1 MEGNPLR
8 IWFRRSFAL
17 IAGLM
22 LVAVGTSAAS
32 AQPSEPSP
40 PAVTAT
46 ASTPGFARGHAALDR
61 LGNRMDAVAAGYG
74 LSRAELRSMFL
85 ADSTLAVDGRL
96 ELAYFDVLGP
106 GETAAEAATAV
117 GFEPITGEGSQFELA
132 SLPGAD
138 QTIYLDFDGH
148 VTTGTS
154 WNGGYGVDVINSPP
168 YDTNGDPTTFTSGE
182 RSVIERSWAVV
193 AEDFAPWNINV
204 TTVDPGAEALRYSG
218 SGDTRWGI
226 RVVITA
232 DTFANCGCGGH
243 AYIGS
248 FDDTTDEPTFVYN
261 TSFVGVSEAIS
272 HEVGHAM
279 LLAHDGN
286 AGSSYYTGH
295 GSGETSWAPIMGVGY
310 YVNVSQW
317 SRQEYY
323 GANNNTDSA
332 NYGNGRDDVAIISS
346 LTNGNGFG
354 LRLDDHG
361 DNAASAGIIAPSP
374 EVNTGIIG
382 TRTDVDTF
390 LFATEGGT
398 AEFTATPASQG
409 ANLDIALTVRDSA
422 GTVVGSADNPATLAS
437 SLTLSLPAGT
447 YSIEVDG
454 AGVDDPGAD
463 PPSGYTDYGSLG
475 AYTLVAAFD
484 AAPPPPPPPP
494 PPPDPDPSSSSADG
508 ELPVAGNAVGDY
520 TATVATDGVVQT
532 ITESESGGKRNL
544 RHDLLEH
551 RWSIPAPDGVQT
563 LTVAGAVTD
572 GGDDDDG
579 ISIEWSTDGSS
590 WIQLGVVRGTFTES
604 YLLGSPTGTVW
615 VRVVDTDRGR
625 GQRRFD
631 SVAVDLL
638 RIDGEPAGEPAAAV
652 VSSMTVSTVSAGRG
666 SSYGRV
672 SIEIGDDL
680 GQPVPGADVTVSF
693 RGDFSDAKT
702 VTTDSLG
709 RAVFT
714 TTTAV
719 RKPAFEVCVANVV
732 ATGLNYASGEICR
745 SG

>member
-1 MEGNPLR
+1 MR
-8 IWFRRSFAL
+8 TWIRRSFAL

-22 LVAVGTSAAS
+22 LVAVATSTAS
-32 AQPSEPSP
+32 AQPSEPSA
-40 PAVTAT
+40 PAVSAR
-46 ASTPGFARGHAALDR
+46 ASAPGFARGHAALDR
-61 LGNRMDAVAAGYG
+61 LGNRLDAVAAGYG
-74 LSRAELRSMFL
+74 LSRAALRSMFL
-85 ADSTLAVDGRL
+85 DDSTLAVDGRL

-106 GETAAEAATAV
+106 GETAAEVATAIGSV
-117 GFEPITGEGSQFELA
+117 PITGEGSQFELA

-138 QTIYLDFDGH
+138 KTIYLDFDGH

-168 YDTNGDPTTFTSGE
+168 YDTNGDPTTFTTGE

-204 TTVDPGAEALRYSG
+204 TTIDPGAEALRYSG
-218 SGDTRWGI
+218 PGDTSWGI
-226 RVVITA
+226 RVVITD

-272 HEVGHAM
+272 HEVGHTM

-317 SRQEYY
+317 SRQEYS

-354 LRLDDHG
+354 PRLDDHG
-361 DNAASAGIIAPSP
+361 DNAASAGILAPSP
-374 EVNTGIIG
+374 EVNAGIIE

-398 AEFTATPASQG
+398 ADFTATPAFEG
-409 ANLDIALTVRDSA
+409 ANLDIALTVRDSN

-454 AGVDDPGAD
+454 AGVEDPAGD

-494 PPPDPDPSSSSADG
+494 DPESSSSSADG
-508 ELPVAGNAVGDY
+508 ELSVAGNAVGDY
-520 TATVATDGVVQT
+520 TATVAADGVVQT
-532 ITESESGGKRNL
+532 ITETESGGKRNL

-551 RWSIPAPDGVQT
+551 RWSIPATDGVQT
-563 LTVAGAVTD
+563 LTVVGAVTD
-572 GGDDDDG
+572 GNDDDDG
-579 ISIEWSTDGSS
+579 ISIEWSSDGSS
-590 WIQLGVVRGTFTES
+590 WVQLGVVRGTFTES

-615 VRVVDTDRGR
+615 VRVVDTDRSR
-625 GQRRFD
+625 GQRGFD

-638 RIDGEPAGEPAAAV
+638 RIDGKPAGDPTTTV
-652 VSSMTVSTVSAGRG
+652 ISSMTVSTVSVGRG
-666 SSYGRV
+666 SSYGQV
-672 SIEIGDDL
+672 SVEVSDNL
-680 GQPVPGADVTVSF
+680 GQPVSGADVTVSF
-693 RGDFSDAKT
+693 RGDFTDTAT
-702 VTTDSLG
+702 ITTESLG
-709 RAVFT
+709 VVVFT
-714 TTTAV
+714 TTTAA
-719 RKPAFEVCVANVV
+719 RKPAFEVCVTDVV
-732 ATGLNYASGEICR
+732 ATSGLSYASGEVCQ
-745 SG
+745 SH